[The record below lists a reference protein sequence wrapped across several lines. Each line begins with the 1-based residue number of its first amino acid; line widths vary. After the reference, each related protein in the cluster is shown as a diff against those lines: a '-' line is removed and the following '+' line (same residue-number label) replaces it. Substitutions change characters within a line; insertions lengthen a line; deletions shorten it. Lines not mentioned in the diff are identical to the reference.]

1 MSQNSYEIMKKAKT
15 FSLNLIS
22 DGLYIYCFLS
32 PFFKQGHIK
41 FGISLAFNCQSS
53 ITVFSQVLFHFHCS
67 KDLDSWKY
75 KESFW
80 EKQTV

>member
-32 PFFKQGHIK
+32 PFFKQGHI
-41 FGISLAFNCQSS
+41 SLEF
-53 ITVFSQVLFHFHCS
+53 L
-67 KDLDSWKY
+67 
-75 KESFW
+75 
-80 EKQTV
+80 